1 MTKKYTVDAMIE
13 NIASIYKQ
21 SDESERYSGSVWYD
35 SASKQALEIS
45 KDTGIDYGKIVY
57 CIAALS
63 PRNRW
68 ERNIQDVFN
77 LSRVLSAEVSCGTF
91 NANKQKALQCLLGTD
106 FEFKRDI
113 ETLAIKG
120 YKVKS
125 FARLIYNPLDFY
137 SVCIDTHA
145 IGIAH
150 GHRYSVD
157 DKHLLCGI
165 FGNKSRYDSI
175 AQAYRELAYTLEL
188 LPHQLQAITW
198 LVWKRIHK
206 V

>member
-1 MTKKYTVDAMIE
+1 MTKRYTVDAMID
-13 NIASIYKQ
+13 NIESIYNQ
-21 SDESERYSGSVWYD
+21 SNESEKHSGSVWYD

-63 PRNRW
+63 PRNKW
-68 ERNIQDVFN
+68 ERNMCDVRN
-77 LSRVLSAEVSCGTF
+77 LASALSAEVSCGTF
-91 NANKQKALQCLLGTD
+91 NANKQKALCCLLSTD

-125 FARLIYNPLDFY
+125 FARLIYNPSDYY

-150 GHRYSVD
+150 CHRYLVD
-157 DKHLLCGI
+157 DNHLLCGI
-165 FGNKSRYDSI
+165 FGNKARYDSI
-175 AQAYRELAYTLEL
+175 AQAYRELAYSLCI

-198 LVWKRIHK
+198 LAWKRIHK

>member
-1 MTKKYTVDAMIE
+1 MTKRYTVDAMID
-13 NIASIYKQ
+13 NIESIYNQ
-21 SDESERYSGSVWYD
+21 SNESEKHSGSVWYD

-63 PRNRW
+63 PRNSW
-68 ERNIQDVFN
+68 ERNICDVRN
-77 LSRVLSAEVSCGTF
+77 LACVLSAEVSCGTF
-91 NANKQKALQCLLGTD
+91 HANKQKALQCLLSSD

-113 ETLAIKG
+113 EKLAVKG
-120 YKVKS
+120 YKVKA
-125 FARLIYNPLDFY
+125 FARLIYNPQDYY
-137 SVCIDTHA
+137 SVCVDTHA

-157 DKHLLCGI
+157 DKNLLPSI
-165 FGNKSRYDSI
+165 FGNKARYDSI
-175 AQAYRELAYTLEL
+175 AQAYRELAYTLEI

-198 LVWKRIHK
+198 LTWKRIHK